1 MSVAVLVLSL
11 HASSRLVEETDPSLA
26 IALFPFN
33 VDATATLV
41 ELLLDGQEAGAD
53 IAIAEDMVDE
63 AISLNAGHARL
74 QSLRAEILLR
84 AGDREGAANGFK
96 RALQLSRT
104 ESVALQ
110 RTIAWSIEA
119 EDVVGALKNIDV
131 LLRRH
136 PWKIRDLGSIFAA
149 IVMTKDGYVELR
161 RRLLSGPPWGAA
173 VFRQIAADP
182 AGLAA
187 GASLMTDLHKAG
199 APVGDWGLSTIIQA
213 LIREGR
219 ALEAYSLFLG
229 TQSPEEAALAGYI
242 HDAGFEGEQSNK
254 PFDWQIRSRSGHTVE
269 RLPHPSFGSV
279 QSGLLI
285 QFNGT
290 PVKDMQ
296 ASQVLHLPPGEY
308 ELSADLTAANAKLPK
323 GLYWSLRCLS
333 SSREFVRLDIPE
345 GNYRNKVA
353 ATQFILSADDC
364 PLQKVSIHTAVI
376 AESWKDRY
384 TGSIVVQRLQIRKSD
399 S

>member
-1 MSVAVLVLSL
+1 M
-11 HASSRLVEETDPSLA
+11 HASSRLVEETDPGFA
-26 IALFPFN
+26 IALFPLN
-33 VDATATLV
+33 VDATTTLV
-41 ELLLDGQEAGAD
+41 ERLLDGQEAGAD
-53 IAIAEDMVDE
+53 VSRAQEVVEKAIA
-63 AISLNAGHARL
+63 LNAGHARL
-74 QSLRAEILLR
+74 QSLKAEILLR
-84 AGDREGAANGFK
+84 EGDRSGAADGFE
-96 RALQLSRT
+96 RALRLSRT

-119 EDVVGALKNIDV
+119 EEVVGALENIDV

-149 IVMTKDGYVELR
+149 IVTTPEGYRELR
-161 RRLLSGPPWGAA
+161 RRLLVGPPWAAA

-182 AGLAA
+182 PSLAA
-187 GASLMTDLHKAG
+187 GASLLTDLHKEG
-199 APVGDWGLSTIIQA
+199 APVGDWGLSTIVQA

-219 ALEAYSLFLG
+219 PMEAYNLFLA
-229 TQSPEEAALAGYI
+229 TQSAEEAALAGYV
-242 HDAGFEGEQSNK
+242 HDAGFQGTPSNK

-269 RLPHPSFGSV
+269 RLPHPSFASAK
-279 QSGLLI
+279 SGLLI

-296 ASQVLHLPPGEY
+296 ASQVLALPPGLY
-308 ELSADLTAANAKLPK
+308 DLSATLTAANAKLPK

-333 SSREFVRLDIPE
+333 SSREFARLSIAE
-345 GNYRNKVA
+345 GSYRDETVSA
-353 ATQFILSADDC
+353 AFEVTALDC
-364 PLQKVSIHTAVI
+364 PLQIVSIHTAVI

-384 TGSIVVQRLQIRKSD
+384 LGSVVVQRLQIRKSA

>member
-1 MSVAVLVLSL
+1 VLSL
-11 HASSRLVEETDPSLA
+11 HASSKLVEEKDPSLA

-41 ELLLDGQEAGAD
+41 ERLLDGQEAGAD
-53 IAIAEDMVDE
+53 VSRAATTVDE
-63 AISLNAGHARL
+63 AIVLNAGHARL

-84 AGDREGAANGFK
+84 AGDREAAAAGF
-96 RALQLSRT
+96 RHALQLSRT

-119 EDVVGALKNIDV
+119 DDVVGALENIDV

-149 IVMTKDGYVELR
+149 IVTTKEGYEELR
-161 RRLLSGPPWGAA
+161 RRLLSGPPWAGA

-182 AGLAA
+182 ASLAA
-187 GASLMTDLHKAG
+187 GALLLTDLHKAG
-199 APVGDWGLSTIIQA
+199 GPVGDWGLSAIIQA

-219 ALEAYSLFLG
+219 PLEAYNLFLG
-229 TQSPEEAALAGYI
+229 TQSAEEAALAGYI
-242 HDAGFEGEQSNK
+242 HDAGFEGRPSTK

-279 QSGLLI
+279 SSGLLI

-296 ASQVLHLPPGEY
+296 VSQVLHLPPGQY
-308 ELSADLTAANAKLPK
+308 DLSANLTAANAKLPK
-323 GLYWSLRCLS
+323 GLFWSLRCLS
-333 SSREFVRLDIPE
+333 SSQTFARLDIPE
-345 GNYRNKVA
+345 GSYRDEVVT
-353 ATQFILSADDC
+353 TQFELSAADC
-364 PLQKVSIHTAVI
+364 PLQIVSIHTAVI

-384 TGSIVVQRLQIRKSD
+384 LGSVVVQRLQIRKSA

>member
-1 MSVAVLVLSL
+1 LVLSL

-41 ELLLDGQEAGAD
+41 ERLLDGQEAGAD
-53 IAIAEDMVDE
+53 IAVAEELVAG
-63 AISLNAGHARL
+63 AILRNAGHARL

-84 AGDREGAANGFK
+84 SGDRDGAADGF
-96 RALQLSRT
+96 RHALQLSKT
-104 ESVALQ
+104 EAVALQ
-110 RTIAWSIEA
+110 RVIAWSIEA
-119 EDVVGALKNIDV
+119 EDVVGALENIDV

-149 IVMTKDGYVELR
+149 IVMTQDGYEELR
-161 RRLLSGPPWGAA
+161 RRLLVGPPWGGA

-182 AGLAA
+182 ATLVA
-187 GASLMTDLHKAG
+187 GASLLTDLHKAG
-199 APVGDWGLSTIIQA
+199 APVGDWGLSGIIQA
-213 LIREGR
+213 LIRHGR

-229 TQSPEEAALAGYI
+229 TQSPAEAALAGYI
-242 HDAGFEGEQSNK
+242 HDSGFEGEQSSK
-254 PFDWQIRSRSGHTVE
+254 PFDWQIRSRSGHTLE

-279 QSGLLI
+279 RSGLLI

-296 ASQVLHLPPGEY
+296 ASQVLHLPPGRY
-308 ELSADLTAANAKLPK
+308 ELSGELTAANAKLPK
-323 GLYWSLRCLS
+323 GLFWSLRCLS
-333 SSREFVRLDIPE
+333 SSREFARLDIPE
-345 GNYRNKVA
+345 GSYRNKVA
-353 ATQFILSADDC
+353 STRLELSPDDC
-364 PLQKVSIHTAVI
+364 PLQVVSIHTAVI

-384 TGSIVVQRLQIRKSD
+384 TGSVVVQRLQIRKSD

>member
-1 MSVAVLVLSL
+1 MLSL
-11 HASSRLVEETDPSLA
+11 HASSRLVEDRDPSLA

-41 ELLLDGQEAGAD
+41 ERLLDGQEAGAD
-53 IAIAEDMVDE
+53 ISIAEATVEDAIA
-63 AISLNAGHARL
+63 LNAGHARL

-84 AGDREGAANGFK
+84 EGNRDGAAEGF
-96 RALQLSRT
+96 RHALQLSRT

-110 RTIAWSIEA
+110 RTIGWSIEA
-119 EDVVGALKNIDV
+119 EDVVGALENIDV

-149 IVMTKDGYVELR
+149 IVTTKEGYEELR
-161 RRLLSGPPWGAA
+161 RRLLVGPPWAGA
-173 VFRQIAADP
+173 VFRQITADP
-182 AGLAA
+182 ASLAA
-187 GASLMTDLHKAG
+187 GALLLTDLHKAG
-199 APVGDWGLSTIIQA
+199 APVADWGLAAIIQA

-219 ALEAYSLFLG
+219 PLEAYNLFLG
-229 TQSPEEAALAGYI
+229 TQSTEEAALAGYI
-242 HDAGFEGEQSNK
+242 HDAGFVGRPSAK

-269 RLPHPSFGSV
+269 RLPHPSFGGV
-279 QSGLLI
+279 PSGLLF

-296 ASQVLHLPPGEY
+296 ASQVLHLPPGAY
-308 ELSADLTAANAKLPK
+308 DLSATLSAANAKLPK
-323 GLYWSLRCLS
+323 GLFWSLRCLS
-333 SSREFVRLDIPE
+333 SSREFARLTIPE
-345 GNYRNKVA
+345 GSYRDEAVS
-353 ATQFILSADDC
+353 TQFELSAADC
-364 PLQKVSIHTAVI
+364 PLQIISIHTAVI

-384 TGSIVVQRLQIRKSD
+384 LGSVVVHNLQIRKSA